1 MTANPQEKVIEFPP
15 SEGRE
20 NFSAD
25 DVRTDV
31 LRLIQIDGLKQS
43 AIAGEAG
50 VSESSLSQF
59 LKGTYRGDNNA
70 IAEKLRAFM
79 DLRRKRLGKL
89 SQVPELPDWIETP
102 TGLAILSRLEL
113 AHMQGDVAAIYGG
126 RGLGKTKAALR
137 YKATAPNVFY
147 VAATP
152 ETSSTAAILEE
163 IALAVGIRAQGLHPA
178 RLRRLIDGALRMTR
192 GLLIVD
198 EAQFLQKNACE
209 TLRGFH
215 DRLGIGLA
223 FMGNV
228 AVYGRLYGNGPRA
241 EEFAQ
246 LSSRV
251 GTRLPLLRPKA
262 GDVHAIAAA
271 FGVDGSPKWSRARDY
286 LERIAMKPGGLRE
299 VAKTLKLA
307 ATLAIGAGAPLGLEF
322 IQAAWMER
330 HGHAE
335 AVSEEG

>member
-1 MTANPQEKVIEFPP
+1 VTKPASENVLEFPP
-15 SEGRE
+15 SDGRE
-20 NFSAD
+20 ILSVD
-25 DVRTDV
+25 DARTDV
-31 LRLIQIDGLKQS
+31 LRLIQIDGLRQA

-50 VSESSLSQF
+50 VSESGLSQF
-59 LKGTYRGDNNA
+59 LKGSYRGDNNA
-70 IAEKLRAFM
+70 IAEKLRNWM

-113 AHMQGDVAAIYGG
+113 AHMQGDIAAIYGG
-126 RGLGKTKAALR
+126 RGLGKTKAAQR

-163 IALAVGIRAQGLHPA
+163 VALALGIRAQGLHPA
-178 RLRRLIDGALRMTR
+178 RLRRLCDGALKATR
-192 GLLIVD
+192 GLLIID

-228 AVYGRLYGNGPRA
+228 AVFGRLYGTGVRA

-271 FGVDGSPKWSRARDY
+271 FGIDGSAKWSKSRDY

-299 VAKTLKLA
+299 VAKTLRLA
-307 ATLAIGAGAPLGLEF
+307 ATLAIGAGAPLGLDF

-330 HGHAE
+330 HGHAD
-335 AVSEEG
+335 AASEEG